1 MIDTSP
7 DSIRIFAILVLGIV
21 WLYLLTEHLAVN
33 SVENEKSKKK

>member
-7 DSIRIFAILVLGIV
+7 SSIRVFAIIVLGIV

-33 SVENEKSKKK
+33 SIKKDKRK